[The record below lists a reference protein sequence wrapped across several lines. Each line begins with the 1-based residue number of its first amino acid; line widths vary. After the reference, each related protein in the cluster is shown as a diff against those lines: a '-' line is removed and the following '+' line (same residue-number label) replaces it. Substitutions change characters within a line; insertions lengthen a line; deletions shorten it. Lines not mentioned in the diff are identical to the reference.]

1 MALSG
6 VSWVLCNQGKT
17 GTTTHWREKMS
28 FASSV
33 AFKQLLTLQGAQA
46 GDKMFKDQQT
56 MMGETQKAFSGKA
69 NPAKARAAQQDLIGQ
84 ETTNKMC
91 AALEPGVQKQI
102 DDDIK
107 RQFSLFASA

>member
-6 VSWVLCNQGKT
+6 VSWVLCNQGKWVQQHI
-17 GTTTHWREKMS
+17 GGKKMS

-56 MMGETQKAFSGKA
+56 IMGETRKAFSGKA